1 MSHTPAP
8 HILIA
13 DDEVDLRAMLRIL
26 LERDGYHIVEA
37 RNGEE
42 AVEVCKQQLP
52 DVVLLD
58 ILMPVM
64 DGAAACAHI
73 LALPGGDRVPVLM
86 ITALNDKQSIDRC
99 FDAGATDYLTKPINN
114 QVLRR
119 RVRRLLRTRQAE
131 EALRTNEA
139 RLSSIIHTATD
150 AIVLTDS
157 ERRISLFNPAA
168 ERMFGWRADEIGGG
182 TLTQIIAHVSD
193 NVCAELTR
201 PGTPII
207 NTKAG
212 EYLQCSGR
220 RRDGTEFPIEVSLGS
235 FEQDGQQI
243 LTVTVRDITRRKQA
257 EAEVERRVQ
266 QLASLAQIGQ
276 AVTTRLEL
284 DEVLKTVIDQVMLRL
299 DAEGVSTLLLNNPA
313 ELVFAAVNGAS
324 ADKLRGV
331 RIPATAGVAGEV
343 VRTGQ
348 ALRIRSVEDRERIYR
363 DVENVSQYH
372 ALDIVAVP
380 LKLGSEVLGVMEA
393 VHSQP
398 YVFTDDDLRL
408 LESAGSWAAIAIG
421 NARQH
426 QRLQRRLRE
435 SEAIAA
441 IGRAL
446 NETLDLDHVLQLIVS
461 SARQIIPKANMASTL
476 LLDEARHV
484 VYTVTE
490 RGHVERFLGEERAAL
505 RGNPVGEMIE
515 KGQVVNIP
523 DLRQSGT
530 PWPDGI
536 PTETRALLAAPVQSG
551 AQRFGALS
559 VQSMEPHAFD
569 ADDERLLTMLSVEAA
584 IAIQNARLYQ
594 SEHQQRELAEALR
607 DTAAAIIGSIDLDDV
622 LDRVLDNVGRVVP
635 HDAANI
641 MLVESGV
648 ARPVRW
654 RGYDRG
660 ANDQLRARRFSVADT
675 LPLRQMAESH
685 QPLAIDQTST
695 YSGWLTLPGS
705 RAVQSFI
712 GASIRFKRKLLGF
725 INLESATAGFFKAEH
740 ADRLQVFANQAAA
753 ALENARLYQLEQEEY
768 QRVQHVQAA
777 AMHSEKM
784 EALGRLAASLA
795 RAVEKP
801 LQTLREDVEQVVD
814 PVQDPV
820 QFQKHLQDVS
830 RAIERLDHIARSVLS
845 FARPEPEGQRE
856 MQVQELIQQAM
867 GQARSLFDQY
877 HIQVTTDLA
886 AVPPVFVSPQ
896 QVAQVFFYLIENAV
910 EATGERGQIHIMTQ
924 ANQQHVLAMIMDDG
938 PSISP
943 DDMPHIFEPFYTT
956 KQHGTGLGLA
966 ISHNV
971 IQQQGGALTAEN
983 VTNDRGVMFVVKLPM
998 GRTTETIAKT

>member
-1 MSHTPAP
+1 MSHAPAP
-8 HILIA
+8 LILIA
-13 DDEVDLRAMLRIL
+13 DDEMDLRAMLRIL
-26 LERDGYHIVEA
+26 LERDGYRIVEA

-42 AVEVCKQQLP
+42 AVELCKQQLP
-52 DVVLLD
+52 DVALLD

-64 DGAAACAHI
+64 DGASACAHI
-73 LALPGGDRVPVLM
+73 QALPDGDHVPVLM

-131 EALRTNEA
+131 EALRANEA

-157 ERRISLFNPAA
+157 ERRISLFNTAA
-168 ERMFGWRADEIGGG
+168 ERLFGWRADEINGS
-182 TLTQIIAHVSD
+182 TLDRIISHAPD
-193 NVCAELTR
+193 DLCAELTQ
-201 PGTPII
+201 PSAAIT
-207 NTKAG
+207 NTVAG
-212 EYLQCSGR
+212 EYLQCSGC

-235 FEQDGQQI
+235 FEQDGERI
-243 LTVTVRDITRRKQA
+243 LTVTIRDITRRKQA
-257 EAEVERRVQ
+257 EAEVARRVQ

-284 DEVLKTVIDQVMLRL
+284 NEVLKTVIDQVMLRL
-299 DAEGVSTLLLNNPA
+299 EAEGVSALLLDNPA

-331 RIPATAGVAGEV
+331 RMPAYAGVAGEV
-343 VRTGQ
+343 MRTGQ
-348 ALRIRSVEDRERIYR
+348 ALRIRSAEDRERIYR
-363 DVENVSQYH
+363 AVENVSHYH
-372 ALDIVAVP
+372 ALDVVAVP
-380 LKLGSEVLGVMEA
+380 LKLGSEILGVMEA
-393 VHSQP
+393 VHSQA
-398 YVFTDDDLRL
+398 YSFTDDDLRL

-435 SEAIAA
+435 SEVMAA

-446 NETLDLDHVLQLIVS
+446 NETLDLDRILQLIVT
-461 SARQIIPKANMASTL
+461 AAQQIIPKANMASTL
-476 LLDEARHV
+476 LLDETRRV
-484 VYTVTE
+484 VYAVTE
-490 RGHVERFLGEERAAL
+490 RGRMERQLDDDNVTL
-505 RGNPVGEMIE
+505 RGDSLGEMIE
-515 KGQVVNIP
+515 DGHIVNIP
-523 DLRQSGT
+523 DLRLFDA
-530 PWPDGI
+530 PWPSGV
-536 PTETRALLAAPVQSG
+536 PAETRALLAAPVHSG

-559 VQSMEPHAFD
+559 VQSVEPHAFD
-569 ADDERLLTMLSVEAA
+569 ADDERLLAMLSVEAA

-594 SEHQQRELAEALR
+594 SEHLQRELAEALR

-648 ARPVRW
+648 ARVVRW
-654 RGYDRG
+654 RGYDRV

-685 QPLAIDQTST
+685 QPLAIAQTSD
-695 YSGWLTLPGS
+695 YSGWVTLPGS

-712 GASIRFKRKLLGF
+712 GAPIRFKRKLLGF
-725 INLESATAGFFKAEH
+725 INLESATTGFFKAEY
-740 ADRLQVFANQAAA
+740 ADRLQVFANQVAA

-768 QRVQHVQAA
+768 QRLQQIQAA
-777 AMHSEKM
+777 AMQSEKM
-784 EALGRLAASLA
+784 EALGRLASSLA
-795 RAVEKP
+795 RAIDKP
-801 LQTLREDVEQVVD
+801 LQAMRDDVQQAMEPQ
-814 PVQDPV
+814 QDPA
-820 QFQKHLQDVS
+820 QYQKHLQNVG
-830 RAIERLDHIARSVLS
+830 REIERLDHITRSVLS
-845 FARPEPEGQRE
+845 FTRPEPEERRE
-856 MQVQELIQQAM
+856 TQVHELIQLALE
-867 GQARSLFDQY
+867 QARSLFDQY
-877 HIQVTTDLA
+877 RIQATTDLMT
-886 AVPPVFVSPQ
+886 VPPVMVAPR
-896 QVAQVFFYLIENAV
+896 QVTQVFFYLIENAV
-910 EATGERGQIHIMTQ
+910 EAAGERGQIHIVTQ
-924 ANQQHVLAMIMDDG
+924 ANGQHVLTMIIDDG
-938 PSISP
+938 PSIP
-943 DDMPHIFEPFYTT
+943 PEDMPHIFEPFYTT

-983 VTNDRGVMFVVKLPM
+983 VTNGRGVMFVVKLPL
-998 GRTTETIAKT
+998 AQHS